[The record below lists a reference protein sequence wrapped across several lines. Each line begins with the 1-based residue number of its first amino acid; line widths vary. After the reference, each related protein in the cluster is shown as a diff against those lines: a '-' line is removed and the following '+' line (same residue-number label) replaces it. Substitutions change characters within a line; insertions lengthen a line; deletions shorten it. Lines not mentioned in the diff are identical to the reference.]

1 MTGPRAPKLALLLLA
16 ASALLLAA
24 CAHTTVVGGDR
35 TVRVELTEYRLHP
48 QTIRAS
54 AGLLTIVV
62 HNRGVLDHDLVVSQ
76 DGQAINSTQPVR
88 PGQTVDL
95 ALNLAPGT
103 YSIASTVQSDQ
114 TLGEYGT
121 LRVTSP

>member
-1 MTGPRAPKLALLLLA
+1 MTGPRVPKLALVLAASTLLLA
-16 ASALLLAA
+16 G
-24 CAHTTVVGGDR
+24 CAHTSVVGSDR
-35 TVRVELTEYRLHP
+35 TVRLQLTEYRLHP

-62 HNRGVLDHDLVVSQ
+62 HNRGVLDHDLVVSR
-76 DGQAINSTQPVR
+76 DGQAIDSTQPMR

-121 LRVTSP
+121 LTVTS

>member
-1 MTGPRAPKLALLLLA
+1 MTEPRALILALLA
-16 ASALLLAA
+16 ASALLLAS
-24 CAHTTVVGGDR
+24 CAHTSVVGSGR

-76 DGQAINSTQPVR
+76 NGQTIDSTQPMR

-95 ALNLAPGT
+95 ALSLAPGI
-103 YSIASTVQSDQ
+103 YSIASTVLSDQ
-114 TLGEYGT
+114 TLGAYGT
-121 LRVTSP
+121 LRVIP

>member
-1 MTGPRAPKLALLLLA
+1 MTGPRVLTVALLVA
-16 ASALLLAA
+16 ASAPVLTA
-24 CAHTTVVGGDR
+24 CAHTSVVGSDR

-62 HNRGVLDHDLVVSQ
+62 HNRGVLDHDLVVSW
-76 DGQAINSTQPVR
+76 DGQTIDSTQPMR

-95 ALNLAPGT
+95 ALNLAPGR

-114 TLGEYGT
+114 TLGVYGT
-121 LRVTSP
+121 LRVTS

>member
-1 MTGPRAPKLALLLLA
+1 MTGPRAPKLALLLA
-16 ASALLLAA
+16 ASTLLLAA
-24 CAHTTVVGGDR
+24 CAHTSAVGGDR

-48 QTIRAS
+48 EAIRAG

-62 HNRGVLDHDLVVSQ
+62 HNRGVLDHDLVVSR
-76 DGQAINSTQPVR
+76 DGQTIDSTPPVR

-95 ALNLAPGT
+95 AVNLAPGT
-103 YSIASTVQSDQ
+103 YSIASTLQSDQ

-121 LRVTSP
+121 LRVTS

>member
-1 MTGPRAPKLALLLLA
+1 MTEPRALGLTLLV
-16 ASALLLAA
+16 ASSLLLAA
-24 CAHTTVVGGDR
+24 CGHTSVVGGDR
-35 TVRVELTEYRLHP
+35 TVRVELTEYSLHP
-48 QTIRAS
+48 QSIRAS
-54 AGLLTIVV
+54 SGLLTIVV

-76 DGQAINSTQPVR
+76 NGQTIDATEPMR

-103 YSIASTVQSDQ
+103 YSIASTLQSDQ

-121 LRVTSP
+121 LRVTS

>member
-1 MTGPRAPKLALLLLA
+1 MTEPRALGLALLA
-16 ASALLLAA
+16 ASTLLLAA
-24 CAHTTVVGGDR
+24 CGHTSVVGGDR
-35 TVRVELTEYRLHP
+35 TVRVELTEYSLHP

-62 HNRGVLDHDLVVSQ
+62 NNRGVLDHDLVVSQ
-76 DGQAINSTQPVR
+76 NGQTIDSTEPMR

-103 YSIASTVQSDQ
+103 YSIASTLQSDQ

-121 LRVTSP
+121 LRVTS

>member
-1 MTGPRAPKLALLLLA
+1 MRGPRALTVALLLA
-16 ASALLLAA
+16 ASTPTLAA
-24 CAHTTVVGGDR
+24 CAHTSVVGGAR
-35 TVRVELTEYRLHP
+35 TIRVELTEYRLHP

-62 HNRGVLDHDLVVSQ
+62 HNRGVLDHDLVVSR
-76 DGQAINSTQPVR
+76 DGQTIDSTQPMR
-88 PGQTVDL
+88 PGQTADL

-121 LRVTSP
+121 LRVTS